1 MSWKCNTASKKG
13 LKKWKLDVTKPVIAK
28 GVYRTILREL
38 ENTTARPHSIMS
50 ESL

>member
-13 LKKWKLDVTKPVIAK
+13 LKKWKLDMTKPVIAK

-38 ENTTARPHSIMS
+38 GNTARPHSIMS